1 MVRAANPGS
10 RERRYGTI
18 GQRPGRIHPRNVQEQ
33 PLDREN
39 RPPVLA
45 TAAIGGDDGAVEVL
59 LVEDDSSI
67 ARSLT
72 ESLEATGCAVTHV
85 ATGGDAVEAELGDIV
100 LLDLGL
106 PDMDGYDVC
115 RRIRERSTV
124 PIIVITARGEEFD
137 RVLGLELG
145 ADDYVVK
152 PFGFRELMARMR
164 AVRRRFE
171 SAPGET
177 GASEDTAAA
186 ETLRCGPLTVD
197 RRTHRV
203 TLDGPDGPAE
213 IALTPKEFGLLAYL
227 LEDPGAVRTRTDI
240 IEHVWDANW
249 FGPTKTLDAHVAGI
263 RRKLGD
269 PGWVLAVR
277 GVGFRIEA
285 PGR

>member
-1 MVRAANPGS
+1 M
-10 RERRYGTI
+10 
-18 GQRPGRIHPRNVQEQ
+18 
-33 PLDREN
+33 
-39 RPPVLA
+39 LA
-45 TAAIGGDDGAVEVL
+45 SASKADDDDAVEVL
-59 LVEDDSSI
+59 LVEDDPSI
-67 ARSLT
+67 ARSLS
-72 ESLEATGCAVTHV
+72 ESLVTAGCTVTHV
-85 ATGGDAVEAELGDIV
+85 ATGEAAVGADYGDVV

-124 PIIVITARGEEFD
+124 PIIVVTARGEEFD

-152 PFGFRELMARMR
+152 PFGFRELMARIR

-171 SAPGET
+171 GVSGDAGSAPDDAVEL
-177 GASEDTAAA
+177 
-186 ETLRCGPLTVD
+186 LRCGALAID

-203 TLDGPDGPAE
+203 TIDRDDGVE
-213 IALTPKEFGLLAYL
+213 EVSLTPKEFGLLAYL

-269 PGWVLAVR
+269 PRWVTAVR
-277 GVGFRIEA
+277 GVGFRIEV
-285 PGR
+285 PEP

>member
-1 MVRAANPGS
+1 
-10 RERRYGTI
+10 
-18 GQRPGRIHPRNVQEQ
+18 
-33 PLDREN
+33 
-39 RPPVLA
+39 
-45 TAAIGGDDGAVEVL
+45 VEVL
-59 LVEDDSSI
+59 LVEDDASI

-72 ESLEATGCAVTHV
+72 ESLETAGCPVTHV
-85 ATGGDAVEAELGDIV
+85 ATGRAAIAAEFGDIV

-171 SAPGET
+171 GDRGEPD
-177 GASEDTAAA
+177 GDA
-186 ETLRCGPLTVD
+186 ELGDELLRCGPLTVD

-203 TLDGPDGPAE
+203 TLERPGGVDE

-277 GVGFRIEA
+277 GVGFRIEL
-285 PGR
+285 PDR

>member
-1 MVRAANPGS
+1 MKDLRVVANDGTEPSANDRSALIQGTSKKPPG
-10 RERRYGTI
+10 I
-18 GQRPGRIHPRNVQEQ
+18 ARNH
-33 PLDREN
+33 RS
-39 RPPVLA
+39 VLA
-45 TAAIGGDDGAVEVL
+45 STRFGDDDGAVEVL
-59 LVEDDSSI
+59 LVEDDPSI
-67 ARSLT
+67 ASSLS
-72 ESLEATGCAVTHV
+72 ESLVTAGYTVTHV
-85 ATGGDAVEAELGDIV
+85 ATGGAAVEAELGDMV

-115 RRIRERSTV
+115 RRIRERSSV

-145 ADDYVVK
+145 ADDYLVK

-171 SAPGET
+171 GAPG
-177 GASEDTAAA
+177 DAAA
-186 ETLRCGPLTVD
+186 VADEGAEVLSCGPLTVD

-203 TLDGPDGPAE
+203 TLDGDDGLVE
-213 IALTPKEFGLLAYL
+213 VALTPKEFGLLAYL

-240 IEHVWDANW
+240 LEHVWDANW

-269 PGWVLAVR
+269 PRWVLAVR

-285 PGR
+285 PDR

>member
-1 MVRAANPGS
+1 M
-10 RERRYGTI
+10 T
-18 GQRPGRIHPRNVQEQ
+18 
-33 PLDREN
+33 
-39 RPPVLA
+39 
-45 TAAIGGDDGAVEVL
+45 GDDDAVEVL
-59 LVEDDSSI
+59 LVEDDPSI

-72 ESLEATGCAVTHV
+72 ESLEAAGCTVTHV
-85 ATGGDAVEAELGDIV
+85 ATGAAATDADLGDIV

-145 ADDYVVK
+145 ADDYLVK

-164 AVRRRFE
+164 AVRRRVE
-171 SAPGET
+171 
-177 GASEDTAAA
+177 GASGEAQSVDDDPPDL
-186 ETLRCGPLTVD
+186 LRCGPLTVD
-197 RRTHRV
+197 LRRHLA
-203 TLDGPDGPAE
+203 TLESDGRAEE

-269 PGWVLAVR
+269 PRWVISVR
-277 GVGFRIEA
+277 GVGFRIET
-285 PGR
+285 PEP